1 MTQKLKRIQ
10 NRNSKQ
16 HAHFTTLCIR
26 EQQQQKLELLR
37 IQWYFFVSFTY
48 CRYEETRSWENR
60 QLLSSDTNSGLSWVT
75 LTSHDPIKWYLRN
88 WESESESEVAQSCPT
103 LCNPMDCKAYQAPPS
118 MEFSRQEYWSGLPFP
133 ENLSEPIFCLQWK
146 YVINVATFK
155 IHSQPWQNKRWLEP
169 QIILVLT

>member
-26 EQQQQKLELLR
+26 EQQQKLELLR

-118 MEFSRQEYWSGLPFP
+118 GVFQARVLEWFAISWE
-133 ENLSEPIFCLQWK
+133 SEWTNILF
-146 YVINVATFK
+146 TMK
-155 IHSQPWQNKRWLEP
+155 ICNKCCH
-169 QIILVLT
+169 I